1 MRCVVVSVALML
13 TGCAGA
19 AVVPG
24 AGTGSTPATTA
35 APVLPAPIPPLNAE
49 VGPGELSG
57 EVVSALLAFR
67 DLGPVAFKENYAGVS
82 SGTPASADVLVI
94 YLAHST
100 DSVEEQIRH
109 EVGLP
114 REKVAFVEAYQS
126 LAEAK
131 VVEEALWAD
140 LAALQQSGIKFVT
153 FGVEEDGV
161 VGIGLA
167 GASDE
172 QVARLFEAYGPYLRI
187 DREAEEPTLL

>member
-1 MRCVVVSVALML
+1 MRGHVDGMARFRRGLPCVGVAVALVL
-13 TGCAGA
+13 TGCAGTADPPGNGTPPPSA
-19 AVVPG
+19 ASASPQ
-24 AGTGSTPATTA
+24 
-35 APVLPAPIPPLNAE
+35 LPTPIPPLKAE

-94 YLAHST
+94 YLAHGT

-126 LAEAK
+126 RAEAK

-140 LAALQQSGIKFVT
+140 PRPFSR
-153 FGVEEDGV
+153 
-161 VGIGLA
+161 A
-167 GASDE
+167 G
-172 QVARLFEAYGPYLRI
+172 
-187 DREAEEPTLL
+187 

>member
-1 MRCVVVSVALML
+1 MGGELTWMVGSVPTRAALRVVAVALVL

-24 AGTGSTPATTA
+24 SGTGSTRAPTA
-35 APVLPAPIPPLNAE
+35 APVLPPPITPLSTE

-57 EVVSALLAFR
+57 EVVSALLSFR
-67 DLGPVAFKENYAGVS
+67 DLGPVAFKANYAGVS

-94 YLAHST
+94 YLAHGN

-109 EVGLP
+109 EVRLP

-131 VVEEALWAD
+131 VIEEALWAD
-140 LAALQQSGIKFVT
+140 LA
-153 FGVEEDGV
+153 
-161 VGIGLA
+161 
-167 GASDE
+167 
-172 QVARLFEAYGPYLRI
+172 
-187 DREAEEPTLL
+187 TL

>member
-1 MRCVVVSVALML
+1 M
-13 TGCAGA
+13 
-19 AVVPG
+19 
-24 AGTGSTPATTA
+24 
-35 APVLPAPIPPLNAE
+35 
-49 VGPGELSG
+49 
-57 EVVSALLAFR
+57 SALLAFR

-94 YLAHST
+94 YLAHGT
-100 DSVEEQIRH
+100 DSVEEQIRQ

-126 LAEAK
+126 LAKAK

-140 LAALQQSGIKFVT
+140 LAALQQSGMKFVT